1 MTLSASSVIRVG
13 LLVLLGVVLQI
24 SGFAQVEVLGASPDV
39 TPLVVAAVAL
49 WGGSVPGAITG
60 FSVGL
65 LLDLATGQNV
75 GASSLVLSSVG
86 YAVGR
91 FGELRDPAHGLIAIP
106 VGVAATA
113 GYLVAFAVVSFMLE
127 LEASVS
133 ALVLRNALVTIVLN
147 LLIAVPVF
155 GLVRRVVRPVLLT
168 QPGARRRRAETSAT
182 GPLGLRGLEV

>member
-1 MTLSASSVIRVG
+1 VTRSANSVIRVG

-24 SGFAQVEVLGASPDV
+24 SGFAQIRVLGASPDI

-49 WGGSVPGAITG
+49 WGGSVPGAVTG
-60 FSVGL
+60 FCVGL
-65 LLDLATGQNV
+65 LLDLAIGQNV
-75 GASSLVLSSVG
+75 GSSSLVLSAVG
-86 YAVGR
+86 YAAGR

-106 VGVAATA
+106 VGAAATF
-113 GYLVAFAVVSFMLE
+113 GYLVAFATVSFMLE

-133 ALVLRNALVTIVLN
+133 PLMVRDAIVTTLLN
-147 LLIAVPVF
+147 VLIAVPVF

>member
-1 MTLSASSVIRVG
+1 MRLAPGTFLRLG
-13 LLVLLGVVLQI
+13 LLILLAVVLQI
-24 SGFAQVEVLGASPDV
+24 SGFAQIRVMGASPDLI
-39 TPLVVAAVAL
+39 PLAVAAAAL
-49 WGGSVPGAITG
+49 FGGSVPGAVTG
-60 FSVGL
+60 FVAGL
-65 LLDLATGQNV
+65 LLDLALGQNV
-75 GASSLVLSSVG
+75 GSSSLVLSSVG

-113 GYLVAFAVVSFMLE
+113 GYLVAFATVSFMLE

-133 ALVLRNALVTIVLN
+133 ALVIRNALVTIVLN

-155 GLVRRVVRPVLLT
+155 GLVRRVVRPVLLIE
-168 QPGARRRRAETSAT
+168 PGTRRRRAETSAT

>member
-1 MTLSASSVIRVG
+1 VTLSASSVIRVG

-24 SGFAQVEVLGASPDV
+24 SGFAQIHVLGASPDL

-49 WGGSVPGAITG
+49 WGGSIPGAVTG
-60 FSVGL
+60 FCVGL
-65 LLDLATGQNV
+65 LLDLALGQNV
-75 GASSLVLSSVG
+75 GSSSLVLSAVG
-86 YAVGR
+86 YGVGR

-106 VGVAATA
+106 VGVAATF
-113 GYLVAFAVVSFMLE
+113 GYLVAFATVSFMLE

-133 ALVLRNALVTIVLN
+133 PLMVRDAIVTTILN

-155 GLVRRVVRPVLLT
+155 GLIRRVVRPVLLT
-168 QPGARRRRAETSAT
+168 QPGSRRRRAETSAT